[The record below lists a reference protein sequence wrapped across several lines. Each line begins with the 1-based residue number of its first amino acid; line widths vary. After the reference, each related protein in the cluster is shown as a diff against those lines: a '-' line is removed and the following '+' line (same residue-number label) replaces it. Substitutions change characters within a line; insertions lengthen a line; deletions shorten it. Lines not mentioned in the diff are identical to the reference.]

1 MKLTAFRI
9 HRYKSILDSGWVDVS
24 PLTMLVGKNE
34 SGKTTVLKALHKF
47 NPFDPEPYLL
57 DREWPRSQRKGR
69 SDNQVV
75 CSTRFALSAQES
87 EEILGLTGGQALL
100 TELIVTR
107 DYKGRMEVGLPDDLF
122 PEKLHPNAVDA
133 VCESIP
139 DPVEPVGDAFREAVK
154 RCRVEARRLAYEGR
168 FTQLAQIS
176 ERHTEALSTSAN
188 PWNPA
193 PSDENEQ
200 AYIELYATR
209 MAEIQAAL
217 PTISPMQ
224 AAVHEYVVQHL
235 PTFIFMDEYRAFRG
249 SAALNEVLIR
259 KQQGPLIG
267 EDRTLEMIL
276 ELSGLNL
283 EEEVRKAEKE
293 DREQRQYDM
302 DDAAVALTKVIEGRW
317 KQIKYE
323 VKFAAD
329 GNQFFTFVKDEKDQ
343 ALIKLEERSKGFQ
356 WFFSFDLMLM
366 YESKGMF
373 KDCVILLD
381 EPGLYLHPDAQRDL
395 LQRLEAYAGSNTLIY
410 TTHLPFM
417 VDLQKPERIR
427 ILNDTKEGAVVT
439 ADLTGCQPE
448 AKFTLEAALG
458 IEARASY
465 LLTPRNLVVEGESE
479 CAILAELSNLFIR
492 SGLEGL
498 PDDVAVVPAADAA
511 QAAYIATLMVG
522 RGLEVVVL
530 LASSDSARNPDS
542 LVGHWL
548 ARYNSTVAAEILTLG
563 AFGVEEIFP
572 EDFYIEIVK
581 RIYKKQLAT
590 ANVKRLDVRGDGP
603 LVWRVD
609 QALAEAGV
617 KFQPRLVANQ
627 IRSSLIRMKT
637 ADELPRETRTK
648 AEKALKA
655 ATALFG
661 KEKQFWSQSA

>member
-1 MKLTAFRI
+1 M
-9 HRYKSILDSGWVDVS
+9 
-24 PLTMLVGKNE
+24 TMLVGKNE
-34 SGKTTVLKALHKF
+34 SGKTTVLKALQKF
-47 NPFDPEPYLL
+47 NPFDPEPYVL

-69 SDNQVV
+69 TENQVV
-75 CSTRFALSAQES
+75 CSARFGLSAEES
-87 EEILGLTGGQALL
+87 ERSLTLTAGHTLP

-107 DYKGRMEVGLPDDLF
+107 DYRGRMEVSLPDDLF

-133 VCESIP
+133 LCDALP
-139 DPVEPVGDAFREAVK
+139 DPVEPVGDSFRDQAK
-154 RCRVEARRLAYEGR
+154 RCRSEARRLAGEGR
-168 FTQLAQIS
+168 FTQLAGLAA
-176 ERHTEALSTSAN
+176 RHVEALTAAGN

-200 AYIELYATR
+200 QYIKLYAAR
-209 MAEIQAAL
+209 IEEIQAAIATL
-217 PTISPMQ
+217 PAMQ
-224 AAVHEYVVQHL
+224 VAVHEYVVLHL

-249 SAALNEVLIR
+249 SAALNEVLLR
-259 KQQGPLIG
+259 KQRGPLTG

-276 ELSGLNL
+276 DLSGLNL
-283 EEEVRKAEKE
+283 EEEVKKAEKE

-317 KQIKYE
+317 KQLRYE

-366 YESKGMF
+366 YESQGAF

-395 LQRLEAYAGSNTLIY
+395 LLRLEAYAGSNTLIY

-417 VDLQKPERIR
+417 VDLDKPERIR
-427 ILNDTKEGAVVT
+427 ILNDTKEGTVVT
-439 ADLTGCQPE
+439 ADLTGCQAE

-458 IEARASY
+458 IAATSSY
-465 LLTPRNLVVEGESE
+465 ALAPRNLVVEGEGE

-498 PDDVAVVPAADAA
+498 PDDVAVAPAADAA

-522 RGLEVVVL
+522 RGQEVVVL
-530 LASSDSARNPDS
+530 LAAADSCANRDS
-542 LVGHWL
+542 LVARWL
-548 ARYNSTVAAEILTLG
+548 ARYNSSVSAETLRLDG
-563 AFGVEEIFP
+563 FGVEQIFP
-572 EDFYIEIVK
+572 EEFYIEIVR
-581 RIYKKQLAT
+581 RIYRTQLVS
-590 ANVKRLDVRGDGP
+590 ANVKRLDVRGEG
-603 LVWRVD
+603 LLLQRVI
-609 QALAEAGV
+609 QALGEAGI
-617 KFQPRLVANQ
+617 KFQPRIAANQ
-627 IRSSLIRMKT
+627 IRSILIRMRT
-637 ADELPRETRTK
+637 VDELPQETKIK